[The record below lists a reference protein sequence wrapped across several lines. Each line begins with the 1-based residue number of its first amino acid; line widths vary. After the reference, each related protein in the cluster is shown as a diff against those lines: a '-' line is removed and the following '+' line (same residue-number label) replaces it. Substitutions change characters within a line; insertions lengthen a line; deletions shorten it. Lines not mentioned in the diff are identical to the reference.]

1 MICQVNY
8 LLEYL
13 LITLKIIR
21 YFCTIHLCVFC
32 RIKTGPIELNINPNS
47 QKPDIKNL
55 DKKQLLDWCRNNDLP
70 PYRAGQIMRWIY
82 TRGAESF
89 DEMTDI
95 SKKIRGLIS
104 SEFILA
110 LLHPEALETSSDGSK
125 KYLFRLDDGNAVESV
140 LIPEKG
146 HYTLCISTQVGCA
159 MGCRFCMTARSGLIR
174 NLTQG
179 EILGQILGVRK
190 DIPDQKRLSNLVL
203 MGMGE
208 PLANYDQVIGA
219 IGIITDNDDGLQ
231 FSTRRVTLSS
241 AGLIPKL
248 ESLGKATKIRLAV
261 SLNAADDETRDF
273 LMPINQK
280 YPLKDLIAACAR
292 YPLAPRDK
300 ITFEYILIKGIND
313 SVKDAERLAK
323 LLRPVKAKINLI
335 PFNEHPGSDFKRP
348 DEQAILAFQDVLTNK
363 HYTAIIR
370 YSKGI
375 DISAACGQLSAKK
388 MN

>member
-1 MICQVNY
+1 LN
-8 LLEYL
+8 
-13 LITLKIIR
+13 TKSN
-21 YFCTIHLCVFC
+21 
-32 RIKTGPIELNINPNS
+32 IKNPEINNL
-47 QKPDIKNL
+47 DIKNL
-55 DKKQLLDWCRNNDLP
+55 DKMQLTEWCRANGLA
-70 PYRAGQIMRWIY
+70 PYRASQIMRWVY
-82 TRGAESF
+82 GRGVESF

-95 SKKIRGLIS
+95 SKKTRALIS
-104 SEFILA
+104 SQLFLYP
-110 LLHPEALETSSDGSK
+110 LHREAIETSKDGSQ
-125 KYLFRLDDGNAVESV
+125 KYLWRLDDGNSIESV
-140 LIPEKG
+140 LIPEKD

-174 NLTQG
+174 NLSQG

-190 DIPDQKRLSNLVL
+190 DVRQEHRLSNLVL

-219 IGIITDNDDGLQ
+219 IGIMTDNDDGLQ
-231 FSTRRVTLSS
+231 FSTRRVTLST

-248 ESLGKATKIRLAV
+248 ESLGLASKIRLAI
-261 SLNAADDETRDF
+261 SLNAADDDTRNF

-300 ITFEYILIKGIND
+300 ITFEYILIKDVND
-313 SVKDAERLAK
+313 SLKDAERLAK

-348 DEQAILAFQDVLTNK
+348 EEQAILAFQDVLANK
-363 HYTAIIR
+363 NYTAIIR
-370 YSKGI
+370 YSKGT

-388 MN
+388 LF

>member
-1 MICQVNY
+1 
-8 LLEYL
+8 
-13 LITLKIIR
+13 
-21 YFCTIHLCVFC
+21 VFC

-110 LLHPEALETSSDGSK
+110 LLHAEALETSSDGSK